1 MERVV
6 RRRLEMIKSVR
17 DFCRAHPSTD
27 ANYAAVLV
35 ELEELITH
43 MEALATQQQD
53 GVVTAHASTVRR
65 KALRRRLHHE
75 LLRHLVTVAG
85 VAAADQPGLAERYHM
100 PRGNETNEVFRTLAR
115 RLLTQGRTEQEVLA
129 KHGLADKLLDDLS
142 AAVDEFDVSVAQ
154 SNEGR
159 RGHVG
164 ARAELKAVSDEAMQ
178 QVEMLD
184 GLNRYRFGGKAEL
197 LAAWESARNVVAG
210 PRAAAG
216 APAEPA
222 GGAPEVPAGGVRPAA

>member
-1 MERVV
+1 MNRIV
-6 RRRLEMIKSVR
+6 RRRLEMAVRVR
-17 DFCRAHPSTD
+17 DFSRAHPSTD
-27 ANYAAVLV
+27 ANYAAVLA

-53 GVVTAHASTVRR
+53 GVATAHASTVRR

-85 VAAADQPGLAERYHM
+85 MAAADQPGLAERYEM
-100 PRGNETNEVFRTLAR
+100 PKGHETNEVFRMLAH
-115 RLLTQGRTEQEVLA
+115 RLLNQGRTEQEVLA
-129 KHGLADKLLDDLS
+129 KHGLADKLLEDLA
-142 AAVDEFDVSVAQ
+142 AAVDEFDGSVTQ

-164 ARAELKAVSDEAMQ
+164 AVAELGAVSDEVMRL
-178 QVEMLD
+178 VEMLD

-197 LAAWESARNVVAG
+197 IAAWESARNVVAG
-210 PRAAAG
+210 PRAAAAPPAEAPQ
-216 APAEPA
+216 APA
-222 GGAPEVPAGGVRPAA
+222 GDVRPAA

>member
-1 MERVV
+1 MNRIV
-6 RRRLEMIKSVR
+6 RRRLEMVVRVR
-17 DFCRAHPSTD
+17 DFSRAHPSSD
-27 ANYAAVLV
+27 ANYAAVLAQ
-35 ELEELITH
+35 LEGRITH

-53 GVVTAHASTVRR
+53 GVATAHASTVRR

-85 VAAADQPGLAERYHM
+85 VAAAGQPGLAERYVM
-100 PRGNETNEVFRTLAR
+100 PKGNETNETFRTLAR
-115 RLLTQGRTEQEVLA
+115 RLLNQGRTEQEVLA
-129 KHGLADKLLDDLS
+129 KHGLADKLLEDLS

-164 ARAELKAVSDEAMQ
+164 ARAELQAVSDEVMRL
-178 QVEMLD
+178 VEMLD
-184 GLNRYRFGGKAEL
+184 GLNRYRFGGKAER
-197 LAAWESARNVVAG
+197 LAAWESARNLVAG

-216 APAEPA
+216 APAE
-222 GGAPEVPAGGVRPAA
+222 APETPAGGVRPAA